1 MITKED
7 YEKYVA
13 ILEEELVPAMGC
25 TEPIALSYAG
35 ALAREFL
42 KEPVIHAVANCSGNI
57 IKNVKC
63 VRVPNTGGLVGI
75 EAAVVAGIVAGDPS
89 LKLEVISKIND
100 EDRINI
106 KRAIDDNLC
115 EVKFLESTIP
125 LHIIVEVFGENHHV
139 SVEITKTHTHVEK
152 ILVDDKPVD
161 LESKEA
167 SIVERYTDRSCL
179 TLEKI
184 LDFANTCNL
193 DDVRSLIARQIECNM
208 AISDEGLTGK
218 YGIDIGHVLTTD
230 NDSLEMLMSARA
242 AAASEARMDGC
253 PLPVVTNSGS
263 GNQGIT
269 TSVPIIVYCR
279 EKHLD
284 EEILYR
290 ALVFSNLCTIHEKT
304 GIGRLSAFCGAVCA
318 ATSVG
323 VTLTYLKGGT
333 LEQIGN
339 TIRNTFANISGIV
352 CDGAKTT
359 CALKIH
365 TSLQSAFLA
374 SKLALRGKTYDANT
388 GILKG
393 SCESTIDAIG
403 ILGKEGMKETD
414 KIILNI
420 MLEKE

>member
-1 MITKED
+1 MITKQE
-7 YEKYVA
+7 YESYVA

-35 ALAREFL
+35 ALAQKFL
-42 KEPVIHAVANCSGNI
+42 KEPAVHAIAHCSGNI

-75 EAAVVAGIVAGDPS
+75 EAAVVSGIVAGDPS
-89 LKLEVISKIND
+89 LKLEVISKLND

-106 KRAIDDNLC
+106 KKALNQNLC
-115 EVKFLESTIP
+115 EVKFLESAIP
-125 LHIIVEVFGENHHV
+125 LHIVVEVFGESHHV
-139 SVEITKTHTHVEK
+139 SVEITKSHTHVEK
-152 ILVDDKPVD
+152 IMVDGQPTNLD
-161 LESKEA
+161 SKEGIIA
-167 SIVERYTDRSCL
+167 ERYTDRSCL

-184 LDFANTCNL
+184 LEFANNCNL
-193 DDVRSLIARQIECNM
+193 DDVRTIISRQIECNM
-208 AISDEGLTGK
+208 AISDEGMTGK
-218 YGIDIGHVLTTD
+218 YGLDIGHVLTKD
-230 NDSLEMLMSARA
+230 NNCLEVLMSARA

-284 EEILYR
+284 EETLYR

-318 ATSVG
+318 ATSAG
-323 VTLTYLKGGT
+323 ATLTYLKGGT
-333 LEQIGN
+333 LEQIEN
-339 TIRNTFANISGIV
+339 TVRNNFADISGIV

-365 TSLQSAFLA
+365 TSLQAAFLA
-374 SKLALRGKTYDANT
+374 SKMALCGKTYDANT
-388 GILKG
+388 GILKA

-403 ILGKEGMKETD
+403 VLGKQGMKETD
-414 KIILNI
+414 KVILNI

>member
-1 MITKED
+1 MITKQE
-7 YEKYVA
+7 YESYVA

-35 ALAREFL
+35 ALAQKFL
-42 KEPVIHAVANCSGNI
+42 KEPAVRAIAHCSGNI

-75 EAAVVAGIVAGDPS
+75 EAAVVSGIVAGDPS
-89 LKLEVISKIND
+89 LKLEVISKLND

-106 KRAIDDNLC
+106 KKALNHNLC
-115 EVKFLESTIP
+115 EVKFLESAIP
-125 LHIIVEVFGENHHV
+125 LHIVVEVFGESHHV
-139 SVEITKTHTHVEK
+139 SVEITKSHTHVEK
-152 ILVDDKPVD
+152 IMVDGQPANLD
-161 LESKEA
+161 SKEG
-167 SIVERYTDRSCL
+167 SIAERYTDRSCL

-184 LDFANTCNL
+184 LEFANCNL
-193 DDVRSLIARQIECNM
+193 DDVRTIISRQIECNM
-208 AISDEGLTGK
+208 AISDEGMTGK
-218 YGIDIGHVLTTD
+218 YGLDIGHVLTKD
-230 NDSLEMLMSARA
+230 NNCLEVLMSARA

-269 TSVPIIVYCR
+269 TSIPIIVYCR
-279 EKHLD
+279 ENNID
-284 EEILYR
+284 EETMYR

-318 ATSVG
+318 ATSAG
-323 VTLTYLKGGT
+323 ATLTYLKGGT

-339 TIRNTFANISGIV
+339 TVRNNFADISGIV

-365 TSLQSAFLA
+365 TSLQAAFLA
-374 SKLALRGKTYDANT
+374 SKMALCGKTYDANT
-388 GILKG
+388 GILKA

-403 ILGKEGMKETD
+403 VLGKQGMKETD
-414 KIILNI
+414 KVILNI

>member
-1 MITKED
+1 MITKQE
-7 YEKYVA
+7 YESYVA

-35 ALAREFL
+35 ALAQKFL
-42 KEPVIHAVANCSGNI
+42 KEPAVRAIAHCSGNI

-75 EAAVVAGIVAGDPS
+75 EAAVVSGIVAGDPS
-89 LKLEVISKIND
+89 LKLEVISKLND

-106 KRAIDDNLC
+106 KKALNHNLC
-115 EVKFLESTIP
+115 EVKFLESAIP
-125 LHIIVEVFGENHHV
+125 LHIVVEVFGESHHV
-139 SVEITKTHTHVEK
+139 SVEITKSHTHVEK
-152 ILVDDKPVD
+152 IMVDGQPANLD
-161 LESKEA
+161 SKEG
-167 SIVERYTDRSCL
+167 SIAERYTDRSCL

-184 LDFANTCNL
+184 LEFANTCNL
-193 DDVRSLIARQIECNM
+193 DDVRTIISRQIECNM
-208 AISDEGLTGK
+208 AISDEGMTGK
-218 YGIDIGHVLTTD
+218 YGLDIGHVLTKD
-230 NDSLEMLMSARA
+230 NNCLEVLMSARA

-269 TSVPIIVYCR
+269 TSIPIIVYCR
-279 EKHLD
+279 ENNID
-284 EEILYR
+284 EETIYR

-318 ATSVG
+318 ATSAG
-323 VTLTYLKGGT
+323 ATLTYLKGGT

-339 TIRNTFANISGIV
+339 TVRNNFADISGIV

-365 TSLQSAFLA
+365 TSLQAAFLA
-374 SKLALRGKTYDANT
+374 SKMALCGKTYDANT
-388 GILKG
+388 GILKA

-403 ILGKEGMKETD
+403 VLGKQGMKETD
-414 KIILNI
+414 KVILNI

>member
-1 MITKED
+1 MITKQE
-7 YEKYVA
+7 YESYVA

-35 ALAREFL
+35 ALAQKFL
-42 KEPVIHAVANCSGNI
+42 KEPAVRAIAHCSGNI

-75 EAAVVAGIVAGDPS
+75 EAAVVSGIVAGDPS
-89 LKLEVISKIND
+89 LKLEVISKLND

-106 KRAIDDNLC
+106 KKALNHNLC
-115 EVKFLESTIP
+115 EVKFLESAIP
-125 LHIIVEVFGENHHV
+125 LHIVVEVFGESHHV
-139 SVEITKTHTHVEK
+139 SVEITKSHTHVEK
-152 ILVDDKPVD
+152 IMVDGQPANLD
-161 LESKEA
+161 SKEG
-167 SIVERYTDRSCL
+167 SIAERYTDRSCL

-184 LDFANTCNL
+184 LEFANTCNL
-193 DDVRSLIARQIECNM
+193 DDVRTIISRQIECNM
-208 AISDEGLTGK
+208 AISDEGMTGK
-218 YGIDIGHVLTTD
+218 YGLDIGHVLTKD
-230 NDSLEMLMSARA
+230 NNCLEVLMSARA

-269 TSVPIIVYCR
+269 TSIPIIVYCR
-279 EKHLD
+279 ENNID
-284 EEILYR
+284 EETMYR

-318 ATSVG
+318 ATSAG
-323 VTLTYLKGGT
+323 ATLTYLKGGT

-339 TIRNTFANISGIV
+339 TVRNNFADISGIV

-365 TSLQSAFLA
+365 TSLQAAFLA
-374 SKLALRGKTYDANT
+374 SKMALCGKTYDANT
-388 GILKG
+388 GILKA

-403 ILGKEGMKETD
+403 VLGKQGMKETD
-414 KIILNI
+414 KVILNI

>member
-1 MITKED
+1 MLTRED
-7 YEKYVA
+7 HKTYEQ
-13 ILEEELVPAMGC
+13 ILREELTPAFGC
-25 TEPIALSYAG
+25 TEPIALAYCA
-35 ALAREFL
+35 AKAREVL
-42 KEPVIHAVANCSGNI
+42 GQMPTEVIIEASGNI
-57 IKNVKC
+57 IKNVKS
-63 VRVPNTGGLVGI
+63 VIVPNTGGMKGI
-75 EAAVVAGIVAGDPS
+75 PAAAAAGIVAGDPS

-284 EEILYR
+284 EE
-290 ALVFSNLCTIHEKT
+290 LCTSYEC
-304 GIGRLSAFCGAVCA
+304 F
-318 ATSVG
+318 
-323 VTLTYLKGGT
+323 
-333 LEQIGN
+333 
-339 TIRNTFANISGIV
+339 
-352 CDGAKTT
+352 
-359 CALKIH
+359 
-365 TSLQSAFLA
+365 
-374 SKLALRGKTYDANT
+374 
-388 GILKG
+388 
-393 SCESTIDAIG
+393 STD
-403 ILGKEGMKETD
+403 D
-414 KIILNI
+414 
-420 MLEKE
+420 